1 MTYLFSRIGLVL
13 AALLLLTVPAAAQ
26 STNDNLD
33 DNCLPPLGLTQGQF
47 VTIIGGVYIRAQPDV
62 DSAIVS
68 YSPERIAARVLGG
81 PVCADGFIWW
91 NVERIFEEPT
101 FKGWVA
107 QGIPSKLFVIPN
119 EPEDLPLPCPPPLV
133 VPLNTAVETFDGIR
147 VRATPST
154 TGRVLTVAQPETTA
168 LVREGP
174 ICNEGF
180 NWWRVNVEV
189 LGILYDGW
197 VVEGIPVS
205 ATDDPDRLLNDPLL
219 VNPRADAGPNSG
231 PCDPPAPIGPGSVG
245 VLRFDGPP
253 LKNLRGAPSQA
264 AEVLFNLPS
273 GITVEVLSAPFCNEG
288 INWWQ
293 VRVRGGS
300 AQPTGWL
307 AEGDWLGR
315 FFGPNG
321 EDFGRDAP

>member
-1 MTYLFSRIGLVL
+1 MTHLPSRMLLVL
-13 AALLLLTVPAAAQ
+13 VALLLITMPTAAQ
-26 STNDNLD
+26 TDNGRQE
-33 DNCLPPLGLTQGQF
+33 NGCLPPLSLQQGQF
-47 VTIIGGVYIRAQPDV
+47 VTIIGGMYIRAQPDV

-68 YSPERIAARVLGG
+68 YTPDRIAARVLGG
-81 PVCADGFIWW
+81 PVCADGYNWW
-91 NVERIFEEPT
+91 NVERIYEEPT

-107 QGIPSKLFVIPN
+107 QQEPYKLFVIPN
-119 EPEDLPLPCPPPLV
+119 ELEDTELPCPAPLT
-133 VPLNTAVETFDGIR
+133 VPLNTAVETYDGIR
-147 VRATPST
+147 VRSEPST
-154 TGRVLTVAQPETTA
+154 TALVLTVAQPETTA

-174 ICNEGF
+174 VCREGY

-197 VVEGIPVS
+197 IVEGIPVS
-205 ATDDPDRLLNDPLL
+205 ATDDPEQRLNDPLL
-219 VNPRADAGPNSG
+219 VDPVPDAGPNSG
-231 PCDPPAPIGPGSVG
+231 PCDPAAALGPGAVG
-245 VLRFDGPP
+245 VLRFQDNT

-264 AEVLFNLPS
+264 AAVLYNLPS

-300 AQPTGWL
+300 VQPTGWL

-315 FFGPNG
+315 FFGANG
-321 EDFGRDAP
+321 EDYGRPAP